1 MNSGIYKIVNIVN
14 KKVYIG
20 KASNIYTRFRSHKS
34 YLRRNAHYNNHL
46 QRSWNKY
53 GENSFKFEVIEY
65 CEKDVLIEREN
76 YWMKYYNS
84 FDFRYGY
91 NILQPDENNNSYIY
105 PEDIKEIMSEKAT
118 IYSDNDLINY
128 LKKYYHENNSVPTTR
143 DLDNDSDYPN
153 SETYRLRFGSFK
165 NALIKSNLYK
175 YIDNE
180 NDFDR
185 KEYEKDE
192 VIESLKF
199 FIKSNKK
206 FPDRDDFKNT
216 DYLPSYSTIYRIFGT
231 IKNAKIECG
240 FTKEIELH
248 YEKKKMINDLKILHK
263 RDGYV
268 TSRTID
274 KCEFARSARYYAKVF
289 GSLMNAF
296 KIAGIQNK
304 RKYEESELNKV
315 G

>member
-20 KASNIYTRFRSHKS
+20 KASNIDSRFRSHKS
-34 YLRRNAHYNNHL
+34 YLRRNTHYNNHL

-65 CEKDVLIEREN
+65 CEKDILIEREN
-76 YWMKYYNS
+76 YWMKHYNS

-91 NILQPDENNNSYIY
+91 NILQPDENNNSYMY

-118 IYSDNDLINY
+118 IYSDNDLIDY
-128 LKKYYHENNSVPTTR
+128 LKKYYHENISVPTTR

-153 SETYRLRFGSFK
+153 SETYRLRFGIFK

-180 NDFDR
+180 NDFNR

-192 VIESLKF
+192 VIESLKS
-199 FIKSNKK
+199 FIKINKK
-206 FPDRDDFKNT
+206 FPSRDDFKNT
-216 DYLPSYSTIYRIFGT
+216 DYLPSYSTIYRIFGN

-240 FTKEIELH
+240 FTKEVELH
-248 YEKKKMINDLKILHK
+248 YEKKKMINDLKILYK
-263 RDGYV
+263 RYGYV

-274 KCEFARSARYYAKVF
+274 KCEFTRSARYYSKVF

-296 KIAGIQNK
+296 KIAGVHSK
-304 RKYEESELNKV
+304 RKYEELELSKES
-315 G
+315 